1 MKRKSPPTEQS
12 ATKDTSAKRG
22 RPSGTATEHA
32 TSGTATEHAALGPDI
47 KDFRGPGKDLR
58 FEIMFREACSK
69 APPNVERLLQEVKA
83 LGHYPQRY
91 KHAATKGERD
101 SNSLAKKLAKAKGH
115 FTSEVQKY
123 LEAMQAN
130 SERAAATRTATEHAQ
145 NAQSLMQQVRKLGH
159 LPRESESHPQEQ
171 LLAQQLRKAKANG
184 FLVAHEEELE
194 DFADKPVAI
203 QKEAAATRTATE
215 HAQHA
220 QSLMQQVRKLGHLPR
235 ESQSKPHEQVLA
247 RQLRDAKASGFLV
260 AYEEELRHIAA
271 ADAKA
276 VTMRLATERAREVTT
291 LHQQIWACTDGR
303 GDLSNPSAVARQVRK
318 MSTDRRVLQS
328 PVM

>member
-115 FTSEVQKY
+115 FTSEVQNF
-123 LEAMQAN
+123 LEAMQAKR
-130 SERAAATRTATEHAQ
+130 ERAAATRTAA
-145 NAQSLMQQVRKLGH
+145 
-159 LPRESESHPQEQ
+159 
-171 LLAQQLRKAKANG
+171 
-184 FLVAHEEELE
+184 
-194 DFADKPVAI
+194 
-203 QKEAAATRTATE
+203 E

-328 PVM
+328 PVMQALVDEMQWMLARHTQQLRAERLAARAREKRRLRQAHQQELRSRCKRTMQQLSRSSLRCYCHDFAC